1 MKAVD
6 RRRMCPHCRAFISSD
21 DKICPYCEEPIGASA
36 GTRITLT
43 GGSSD
48 SGGVAS
54 SLVPDHSAMTLLF
67 LLVNVA
73 LFLASVWVSANSGN
87 NGAIMGLDNRTLILL
102 GAKWRPEI
110 IYAGQWWRLIT
121 AGFLHGGIMHIFMN
135 GLSLFHVGRHFEDY
149 LGSTRF
155 IIVYVVATITGFFFS
170 LIASPGSTS
179 VGASAALAGMVGAL
193 LASSSA
199 PGSPTAPIRRLY
211 VQWTWGLLVIGFIGN
226 LTGMMRIDNAA
237 HIGGL
242 AGGWL
247 FIKIAG
253 FPGAQRSAAEVVW
266 RVLSVVLVLLTLVSF
281 FKMYVFFSALSAS
294 PAYRM
299 RF

>member
-1 MKAVD
+1 MKTVD

-21 DKICPYCEEPIGASA
+21 DKICPYCDEPVGSRQA
-36 GTRITLT
+36 GSISLT
-43 GGSSD
+43 G
-48 SGGVAS
+48 SGDGGGAA

-73 LFLASVWVSANSGN
+73 LFLASVWVSAGSGN
-87 NGAIMGLDNRTLILL
+87 NSAILAIDNRTLVLL
-102 GAKWRPEI
+102 GAKFRPEMVF
-110 IYAGQWWRLIT
+110 AGQWWRLIT

-135 GLSLFHVGRHFEDY
+135 GLSLFYVGRHFEDF
-149 LGSTRF
+149 LRSTRF
-155 IIVYVVATITGFFFS
+155 IIVYILSTITGFYAS
-170 LIASPGSTS
+170 LIVSPGSTS

-199 PGSPTAPIRRLY
+199 PGSPTAPLRRLY
-211 VQWTWGLLVIGFIGN
+211 SQWTWGLLVIGFIGN

-242 AGGWL
+242 IGGWV

-253 FPGAQRSAAEVVW
+253 FPGPQRSASEVAW
-266 RVLSVVLVLLTLVSF
+266 RVLSVVLVLLTLISF
-281 FKMYVFFSALSAS
+281 FKMYLYFSVRFAS
-294 PAYRM
+294 PVLPV